1 MKRKDP
7 AMPDARQP
15 DPSGAHAAARPRS
28 LAYLISTYPTLSM
41 TFVLREVIALRE
53 MGFRI
58 ETVSINRPDRPES
71 ELIAVEA
78 AEAPGYQ

>member
-15 DPSGAHAAARPRS
+15 GLPGAQAAAQPRS

-41 TFVLREVIALRE
+41 TFVLREVIAL
-53 MGFRI
+53 
-58 ETVSINRPDRPES
+58 
-71 ELIAVEA
+71 A
-78 AEAPGYQ
+78 